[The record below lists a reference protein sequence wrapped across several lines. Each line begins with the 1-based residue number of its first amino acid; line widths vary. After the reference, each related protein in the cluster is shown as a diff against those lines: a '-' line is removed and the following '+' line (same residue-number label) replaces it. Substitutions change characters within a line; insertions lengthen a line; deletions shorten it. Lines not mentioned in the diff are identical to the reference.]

1 MKTAVI
7 FPDNSRQQL
16 LYRAVKDCG
25 ILELLP
31 GMNAVALERSKRDLA
46 TQVLRSWGT
55 LRLRVTGLSML
66 PTLWP
71 GDVLTLGSLDFEH
84 AEPGELVLYMREERF
99 FVHRVIRKSGAGDS
113 MLLITRGDCM
123 VKDDPPVPAD
133 GLLGKVTGIQR
144 DGLVLRPSQRISL
157 ASRIFAGMLSRWSL
171 LRDVALRL
179 RMRAANAPAGTDFVA
194 FESAQ

>member
-1 MKTAVI
+1 
-7 FPDNSRQQL
+7 
-16 LYRAVKDCG
+16 
-25 ILELLP
+25 
-31 GMNAVALERSKRDLA
+31 MNAVALERSKRDLA

-71 GDVLTLGSLDFEH
+71 GDVLTLRSLDFEH

-99 FVHRVIRKSGAGDS
+99 FVHRVIRKSCAEDN
-113 MLLITRGDCM
+113 MFLITRGDCM
-123 VKDDPPVPAD
+123 EKDDPPVPAD

-144 DGLVLRPSQRISL
+144 DGLVLRPSHRISL

-171 LRDVALRL
+171 LREVVLRL
-179 RMRAANAPAGTDFVA
+179 RMRAANASAGTDLVS